1 MCQCCL
7 LVLSLP
13 SVQIAMSGKY
23 SREFF
28 TRQGELRH
36 IRRLKFWPIERVLIE
51 KYDFPPPEAT
61 SMASFLVPL
70 LDFAP
75 ERRATAREA
84 LQHPWLTFTAL
95 PKILSPAHPV
105 SGLPSVPQADS
116 LPDAK
121 PPGTSSKHSL
131 KESHIRRTCSAQV
144 VDDLSPTPDGGKTQ
158 AVAKALKSGTDGRKG
173 GGKSGKE
180 RKGKDKH
187 HAVEKDHGGDTRF
200 EEEKDEANGD
210 SNTCRGGVEVCH

>member
-1 MCQCCL
+1 
-7 LVLSLP
+7 
-13 SVQIAMSGKY
+13 MSGKY

-28 TRQGELRH
+28 SRQGELRH

-51 KYDFPPPEAT
+51 KYDYPPLEAT

-84 LQHPWLTFTAL
+84 MQHPWLTFTAL

-105 SGLPSVPQADS
+105 PGQPSVPQGDS

-121 PPGTSSKHSL
+121 PTGTSSKHSL
-131 KESHIRRTCSAQV
+131 MESHIRRTCSAQV
-144 VDDLSPTPDGGKTQ
+144 VDDFSPTPNGGKTQ

-173 GGKSGKE
+173 GGGKSGKD
-180 RKGKDKH
+180 RKGKEKH
-187 HAVEKDHGGDTRF
+187 HAVEKTNGDDARL
-200 EEEKDEANGD
+200 EEESDEANGD
-210 SNTCRGGVEVCH
+210 SSTCRGRVEVC